1 MICSGSFATLTIRP
15 LGNLRQ
21 VLSDHGR
28 GNDSKRFLAAR
39 QYEKTPRRP
48 ERYRCTVK
56 LYRDRDSFCCQRSS
70 NCLIDPGAK
79 PA

>member
-28 GNDSKRFLAAR
+28 GNDSKRFSRLDNPKKIPDVLNDRGVLSNSTATGIRFAA
-39 QYEKTPRRP
+39 KGRR
-48 ERYRCTVK
+48 
-56 LYRDRDSFCCQRSS
+56 
-70 NCLIDPGAK
+70 IA
-79 PA
+79 